1 MNENLNKGIVI
12 IEVLVPYP
20 EKFLNLLWNNNIEI
34 SSAKRISITTLRI
47 TINYRDFDDVVT
59 LIKKVGG
66 KYKVVAKKGNVF
78 LIMRLK
84 SKKTLL
90 IGVVLFLGILYGL
103 STYVWGIEIKTGDNV
118 SPYEIRQDLK
128 KIGIKPG
135 MRKKDIDVYTLE
147 TKLEEINKDILWL
160 RIRIEGS
167 TLKVLIEEKVNPPK
181 QEEVAVGDCTA
192 EMGGEIKRIYVT
204 SGTAMVTPGDFV
216 KEGDVL
222 ITGIQGKEGG
232 EYNVE
237 AKGTVIANTFYE
249 RAMEVQISGTKMER
263 TNKTDKDIYLNLW
276 GVKIYLKKAINTFE
290 YYDKIK
296 ENNGIFNVVHY
307 YEKKE
312 KEVNVERDKAI
323 EEAIIKL
330 EESLKKNLNNDAI
343 ISDRNV
349 SVEDLSDGK
358 IKVKV
363 IFIVEQ
369 DIAHVVT

>member
-249 RAMEVQISGTKMER
+249 RAMEVHISGTKMER
-263 TNKTDKDIYLNLW
+263 TNKTDKDINLNLW

>member
-34 SSAKRISITTLRI
+34 SSATRISITTLRI

>member
-1 MNENLNKGIVI
+1 
-12 IEVLVPYP
+12 
-20 EKFLNLLWNNNIEI
+20 
-34 SSAKRISITTLRI
+34 
-47 TINYRDFDDVVT
+47 
-59 LIKKVGG
+59 
-66 KYKVVAKKGNVF
+66 
-78 LIMRLK
+78 MRLK